1 MCNVQCV
8 IDARRVF
15 SARGNEQWWI
25 CWHQL
30 PCAMDMFF
38 DQVHNHWIQGIK
50 NKNVKWQKKFS
61 GFDFFN
67 MIVQTIL
74 QWQFDS
80 FNISISFI
88 SHGLDFFHSKR
99 LLVRWKCDKRGKV
112 PQSAPVTP
120 NGDPGPLMLLPL
132 LKFPEVGNGGKI
144 TLGHV
149 WGQVGL
155 EWVCTVYKLLW
166 FSYGGVKRKME
177 KFYRWES

>member
-1 MCNVQCV
+1 MCKVQCV

-38 DQVHNHWIQGIK
+38 DQVHNHWICGIK

-120 NGDPGPLMLLPL
+120 NGDPGPPDAAPAAAQVPRSWEWGENYSRACLRSSGPG
-132 LKFPEVGNGGKI
+132 VGVHS
-144 TLGHV
+144 L
-149 WGQVGL
+149 
-155 EWVCTVYKLLW
+155 
-166 FSYGGVKRKME
+166 
-177 KFYRWES
+177 